1 MAIVFD
7 LEGVLINN
15 FKRLNFALKEIGVSN
30 IEKIP
35 KSKKME
41 FWKIFMDLGLA
52 EKLDEINPKGIEVL
66 IKKIKENYKIAII
79 SGTSKRIVNY
89 HLGKIKE
96 HLKILKIEFNPV
108 FISWRPKNDKRPASA
123 LKYEKIQ
130 FLEKVFRIKVVEVHD
145 DDPKVIDALR
155 KLADVRLVLWQ
166 NLKPISEYDC

>member
-35 KSKKME
+35 KSRKME
-41 FWKIFMDLGLA
+41 FWKIFMDLGSA
-52 EKLDEINPKGIEVL
+52 ERLDEINPKGIEVL

-79 SGTSKRIVNY
+79 SGTSKRIVSH

-108 FISWRPKNDKRPASA
+108 FVSWRSKNDKRPASA

-130 FLEKVFRIKVVEVHD
+130 FLEKVFGIKVVEVHD

-155 KLADVRLVLWQ
+155 KLADIRLVLWQ